1 MQIGYNIY
9 SYFINLKD
17 TSVKFIMP
25 NTFHHL
31 TIKLHILNIQLLC
44 NQASIIDRYPS
55 GSPSVIVN
63 ILKNCIFVGKVG
75 FEPTQTFRFP
85 HPKCGASQ
93 PVAPL
98 PHIGAQFLYTVYR
111 APPTVVFNEL
121 VARVGVEPTKS
132 SF

>member
-1 MQIGYNIY
+1 
-9 SYFINLKD
+9 
-17 TSVKFIMP
+17 MP

-31 TIKLHILNIQLLC
+31 TIKLHISNIQLLC

-63 ILKNCIFVGKVG
+63 ILENYIFVGKVG
-75 FEPTQTFRFP
+75 FEPTRYYYFALV
-85 HPKCGASQ
+85 PKTSEASIS
-93 PVAPL
+93 PL

>member
-1 MQIGYNIY
+1 
-9 SYFINLKD
+9 
-17 TSVKFIMP
+17 MP

-31 TIKLHILNIQLLC
+31 TIKLHISNIQLLC
-44 NQASIIDRYPS
+44 NQDSITVRH
-55 GSPSVIVN
+55 PSVIVN
-63 ILKNCIFVGKVG
+63 ILENCIFVGKVG
-75 FEPTQTFRFP
+75 FEPTRYYYFASV
-85 HPKCGASQ
+85 PKTDEASIS
-93 PVAPL
+93 PL